1 MNIRTPQEIVAEK
14 IRVLFAFQE
23 DIRRWFDGAYDATEA
38 DELRSRINRTV
49 RRVSEIVREAGCL
62 KLFTIAPPP
71 AVGGLVIRNAN
82 PFDSVLESY
91 YGMSPIPSII
101 DMIDETVGVLE
112 SPEYLEKLLER
123 ANESE
128 GEIQQQKLTI
138 KARPRIL
145 LLCKRF
151 HLVARKLQ
159 DRHAGR
165 STLVIEDEYDVQD
178 LFGSL
183 LRLDFDDIRKE
194 EWTPSYAGKSARV
207 DFLLKR
213 ENIVIEIKRLDH
225 LWEQKKLATNSSLIL
240 EDIKN
245 IQDVERSFVLCT
257 IQSSELEIRLN
268 LKMIL
273 AVSKIRWMCA
283 LWCLQEEVS
292 SA

>member
-1 MNIRTPQEIVAEK
+1 MNIRTPQEIIAEK
-14 IRVLFAFQE
+14 IKVLFAFQE

-49 RRVSEIVREAGCL
+49 RRVNEIVREAGCL

-71 AVGGLVIRNAN
+71 AVGGLVIRNAD
-82 PFDSVLESY
+82 PFDSVLEIY

-101 DMIDETVGVLE
+101 DMIDETIGVIE

-123 ANESE
+123 SQESE

-138 KARPRIL
+138 KALPRIL

-151 HLVARKLQ
+151 HLVARQLQ
-159 DRHAGR
+159 ARHAKKP
-165 STLVIEDEYDVQD
+165 TLVIEDEYDVQD

-183 LRLDFDDIRKE
+183 LRLDFDDIRPE

-213 ENIVIEIKRLDH
+213 ENIVIEIKKTRPSLRAKEIGDQ
-225 LWEQKKLATNSSLIL
+225 LIIDIGRYKKHPGCRTLVCFVYDPDFQITNPAEL
-240 EDIKN
+240 EDDLSG
-245 IQDVERSFVLCT
+245 QHDTMDVRVV
-257 IQSSELEIRLN
+257 
-268 LKMIL
+268 
-273 AVSKIRWMCA
+273 VSPGRG
-283 LWCLQEEVS
+283 
-292 SA
+292 